1 MASFTR
7 ELRDIYEEYG
17 ETGLGLHDYPI
28 FDEDHRATLN
38 RRIVEHYWYSE
49 IGLETA
55 DQFIFQLRVKMNEIM
70 PYYNKMY
77 EAESIKIDPLST
89 VDTRSTSSARG
100 RTSDSGT
107 TTQTGDTSSHSSSE
121 TEQSQTGTTLTDTV
135 SKSRAVTQDL
145 PQTRLAGNADYAT
158 AAQDNIAT
166 TGAKNKQDGS
176 GRTSVRG
183 EDTGSTTS
191 SGTSRSTGE
200 TEQSSDNRTT
210 GYQGHTAALIAAW
223 RETFINVDMMII
235 NELNELFMQI
245 WSSGDPFTDDHFDY
259 IW

>member
-17 ETGLGLHDYPI
+17 EAGLGLHDYPI

-89 VDTRSTSSARG
+89 VDTRSTSSATG
-100 RTSDSGT
+100 TTSDSGT
-107 TTQTGDTSSHSSSE
+107 TTQTGDTSSHSASE
-121 TEQSQTGTTLTDTV
+121 TDQTQTGTTLTDTV

-145 PQTRLAGNADYAT
+145 PQTRLAGNGDYAT

-166 TGAKNKQDGS
+166 TGVKNRQDGS

-183 EDTGSTTS
+183 EETGSTTS
-191 SGTSRSTGE
+191 SGTSKSAGRTD
-200 TEQSSDNRTT
+200 QSSDNRTT

-223 RETFINVDMMII
+223 RETFINVDMMVV

>member
-7 ELRDIYEEYG
+7 ELRDIYEECG
-17 ETGLGLHDYPI
+17 ENGLGLLDYPI
-28 FDEDHRATLN
+28 FNEGHRATLN
-38 RRIVEHYWYSE
+38 KRIVEHYWYSE

-89 VDTRSTSSARG
+89 VDTRSTSSATG
-100 RTSDSGT
+100 TTSDSGT

-121 TEQSQTGTTLTDTV
+121 TDQTQTGTTLTNTD

-158 AAQDNIAT
+158 AAQDNIAA
-166 TGAKNKQDGS
+166 TGVKNRQDGS
-176 GRTSVRG
+176 GRTSVRS

-191 SGTSRSTGE
+191 SGTSKSAGRTD
-200 TEQSSDNRTT
+200 QSSDNRTT

-223 RETFINVDMMII
+223 RETFINVDMMIV

-245 WSSGDPFTDDHFDY
+245 WSSGDTFTDDDFDY

>member
-1 MASFTR
+1 MASFTC
-7 ELRDIYEEYG
+7 ELRTIYEECG
-17 ETGLGLHDYPI
+17 ETGLGLLGYPI
-28 FDEDHRATLN
+28 FDEGHRATLN
-38 RRIVEHYWYSE
+38 KRIIEHYWYSE

-55 DQFIFQLRVKMNEIM
+55 DQFIFQLKVKMNEIM

-77 EAESIKIDPLST
+77 EAEAIKINPLST
-89 VDTRSTSSARG
+89 VDTRSTSSATG
-100 RTSDSGT
+100 TTSDSGT

-121 TEQSQTGTTLTDTV
+121 TDQTQAGTTLTDTV

-145 PQTRLAGNADYAT
+145 PQTRLAGNGDYAT

-166 TGAKNKQDGS
+166 TGVKNRQDGS

-183 EDTGSTTS
+183 EDAGTTTS
-191 SGTSRSTGE
+191 SGTSKSTGR
-200 TEQSSDNRTT
+200 TDQSSDNRMT
-210 GYQGHTAALIAAW
+210 GYQGHSAALIAAW

>member
-7 ELRDIYEEYG
+7 ELRNIYEEYG
-17 ETGLGLHDYPI
+17 EAGLGLLDYPI
-28 FDEDHRATLN
+28 FNEDHRATLN
-38 RRIVEHYWYSE
+38 ERIVKHYWYSE
-49 IGLETA
+49 IGLETT

-77 EAESIKIDPLST
+77 EAEAIKINPLST
-89 VDTRSTSSARG
+89 VDTRSTSSATG
-100 RTSDSGT
+100 TTSDSGT

-121 TEQSQTGTTLTDTV
+121 TDQTQTGTTLTDTA

-145 PQTRLAGNADYAT
+145 PQTRLAGNGDYAT

-166 TGAKNKQDGS
+166 TGVKNRQDGS

-191 SGTSRSTGE
+191 SGTSKSAGRTD
-200 TEQSSDNRTT
+200 QSSDNRTT

-223 RETFINVDMMII
+223 RETFINVDMMVV

-245 WSSGDPFTDDHFDY
+245 WSSGDPFTDDGFDY